1 MKFKLRYFVF
11 LIIFSLSN
19 PFAFAQV
26 SNINWPKEITL
37 QTGEIIT
44 IYQPQPESFSGNKIT
59 GRAALSVRKTSN
71 DEPVFGAIFFE
82 ATISTDKDNRIA
94 QIESL
99 TITNAKFPGVEDQ
112 SQIDK
117 MTSEIETEVPQWNM
131 EISLDELVASI
142 KEDNGG
148 GTDQF
153 NNDPPKIIYRNKPS
167 TLVTLDG
174 DPKIQNDNDLNA
186 DRVVNTPALIFKDG
200 NLWNLYTGG
209 IWYKSS
215 SVTGNWTQNTNLSQK
230 LQSINDQIK
239 KQEKDSSGGKP
250 TTAPQVT
257 DIIVVTQPT
266 ELLQTDGDP
275 DYKTVQGT
283 SLLYVGNT
291 NNEIFKDINTQ
302 KTYVLLSGRWYNSS
316 SINGPW
322 EYIASDKL
330 PDDFAKIP
338 EGSDKDDVLSSVA
351 GTDAAEE
358 AKIDAEIPQTAKV
371 DRKTTTVSVTYD
383 GDPQFQPI
391 EGTSLQLAEN
401 SNVTVMIDGSGRY
414 FALDNGIWFIGDS
427 PNGPWSVANE
437 RPKDVDRIP
446 PNNAAYN
453 CRYVNIYETTPDYVY
468 VGYTPGYMG
477 CYIYGP
483 TIVYGTGFYYRP
495 WYRRYYYPRPV
506 TWGFGFCY
514 NPWTGWS
521 IGFGF
526 SVGVRFGH
534 YHGGWFGPPV
544 YRPPY
549 RPHYRGGYY
558 GNNRANVVIN
568 NNVRIS
574 NRNNIYNNHRGV
586 TTVNKRP
593 GQSFNR
599 LPTTRP
605 GNPNNNN
612 RPGTFPNRPAIGNN
626 NPGNNNRLPN
636 NPNQPRPSR
645 ENNNVF
651 ADKSGNVFQRDNS
664 GNWNQRDAQSKSW
677 KPATRD
683 NPAVNNL
690 NRENQMRDR
699 GTMRT
704 NNFNRVQSPPPAARP
719 APRPAPQ
726 ANRPAAQPNRRR

>member
-11 LIIFSLSN
+11 LIILCLLNS
-19 PFAFAQV
+19 FAFAQV

-59 GRAALSVRKTSN
+59 GRAALSVRKTSS
-71 DEPVFGAIFFE
+71 DEPLFGAIFFE

-112 SQIDK
+112 AQIDK
-117 MTSEIETEVPQWNM
+117 MTSEIEAEVPQWNM

-153 NNDPPKIIYRNKPS
+153 NNDPPKIIYRNKLS

-174 DPKIQNDNDLNA
+174 DPKIQKDDDLNA

-239 KQEKDSSGGKP
+239 KQEKDSSGGKA

-283 SLLYVGNT
+283 SLLYLANT

-371 DRKTTTVSVTYD
+371 DRKTATVSVTYD

-401 SNVTVMIDGSGRY
+401 SNITVMIDGSGRY

-437 RPKDVDRIP
+437 RPKDVDKIP
-446 PNNAAYN
+446 PDNAAYN
-453 CRYVNIYETTPDYVY
+453 TRYVNIYETTPDYVY

-526 SVGVRFGH
+526 SAGVRFGH

-558 GNNRANVVIN
+558 GNNRTNVVIN

-599 LPTTRP
+599 LPQTTRP

-612 RPGTFPNRPAIGNN
+612 RPGTFPNRPAVGNN
-626 NPGNNNRLPN
+626 NPGSNNRLPN

-719 APRPAPQ
+719 APQ